1 MYIDEMKTSGDHL
14 FRFRSYIPVL
24 FLALLLVGM
33 REFSYIGGDH
43 TLDLMWEAICFSVSM
58 FGLGIR
64 AHIVGHTPA
73 RTSGRNTQHQVAEAL
88 NTTGLYSLVRHPLY
102 VANFFMWLGV
112 SMFLHDWRIVFMTT
126 TLYWLYYERIM
137 IAEEAFPKGLP
148 LGAGRAMEEVH
159 NLAWQVFR
167 RHRWRVPVWLERR
180 RILRVGSQGIRE
192 GGSFSSRG
200 ISLPNLR

>member
-64 AHIVGHTPA
+64 AHKI
-73 RTSGRNTQHQVAEAL
+73 
-88 NTTGLYSLVRHPLY
+88 
-102 VANFFMWLGV
+102 
-112 SMFLHDWRIVFMTT
+112 
-126 TLYWLYYERIM
+126 
-137 IAEEAFPKGLP
+137 
-148 LGAGRAMEEVH
+148 GRAHV
-159 NLAWQVFR
+159 
-167 RHRWRVPVWLERR
+167 
-180 RILRVGSQGIRE
+180 
-192 GGSFSSRG
+192 
-200 ISLPNLR
+200 